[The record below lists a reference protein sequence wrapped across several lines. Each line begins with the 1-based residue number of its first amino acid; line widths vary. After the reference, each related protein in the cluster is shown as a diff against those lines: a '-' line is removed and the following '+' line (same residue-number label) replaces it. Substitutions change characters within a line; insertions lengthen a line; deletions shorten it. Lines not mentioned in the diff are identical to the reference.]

1 MHWVLGVSR
10 RGLDVA
16 ELPSRIW
23 TSFPLDL
30 YLFTSYPRIP
40 SLVAIL
46 ATTSQHPSI
55 HLAHDIQRVDILSA
69 TQLLCFAL
77 ESNILSLRR
86 VFPI

>member
-1 MHWVLGVSR
+1 MWLSSLAEY
-10 RGLDVA
+10 GLVYGLIVA
-16 ELPSRIW
+16 TDSICLLPS
-23 TSFPLDL
+23 SHQP
-30 YLFTSYPRIP
+30 IP

-46 ATTSQHPSI
+46 ATTSPHPSI
-55 HLAHDIQRVDILSA
+55 HLAHDIQRVDIPSA